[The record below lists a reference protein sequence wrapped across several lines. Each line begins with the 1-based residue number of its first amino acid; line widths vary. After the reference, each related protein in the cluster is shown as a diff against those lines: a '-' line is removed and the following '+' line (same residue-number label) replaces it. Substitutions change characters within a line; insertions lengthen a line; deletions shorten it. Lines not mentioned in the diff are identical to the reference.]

1 MLRFARLA
9 LLCAGLSFACSAVVQ
24 PQHIDLL
31 LHNGK
36 VLVVDDAF
44 SIKQAI
50 AVRDGKVVEV
60 GGEDLVKK
68 YQANRVIDLRGRLL
82 MPGFNDTHIHISG
95 DSRRFVALAGTRS
108 VEVLKNKIRAKAK
121 ELGPGEWITGYG
133 WAEDDF
139 AENRLPSR
147 VDLDEAAPQNPVVLS
162 RAGGHSVVANSLA
175 LKLGEITRDTP
186 NPPSGV
192 IERDQGGEPTG
203 VIRESFQSLTRL
215 VPPDRTEDLLPSFK
229 GHLQD
234 LLSLGITS
242 LVQAG
247 VTPEQ
252 YAAEWETV
260 YRKDG
265 ASLPRATVQILW
277 AGREKM
283 IAFGKKTGDGDDRL
297 RVGAIKLFVDGGF
310 TGPAAYTLAPYKNQG
325 EYRGQLRYSEKE
337 LYEIVK
343 TGNELGWQMGFHT
356 IGDGAIKL
364 LADTFAR
371 VLRESP
377 RSDHRYYFA
386 HFSMLPPEDTLKE
399 ISENH
404 LLVAQQ
410 PNFTYT
416 LEQRYA
422 DNLEGARLQ
431 HNNPEAT
438 LTRHGIFMAFGSD
451 ILPIGP
457 MVGLYAAVTRKG
469 KSGTVYGSDEKISMA
484 DAIRRYTR
492 DGAYLTWQEKVKGTL
507 EPGKMA
513 DMIVLNKDLLT
524 IEPSQILTTEVDLTI
539 VDGRIVYERSSEK
552 KPAAR

>member
-1 MLRFARLA
+1 MFRFVRVI
-9 LLCAGLSFACSAVVQ
+9 LLCASLSLAASVAVHS
-24 PQHIDLL
+24 QHVDLL

-44 SIKQAI
+44 SMRQAI

-68 YQANRVIDLRGRLL
+68 YDANRVIDLRGRLL
-82 MPGFNDTHIHISG
+82 MPGFNDIHIHISG

-108 VEVLKNKIRAKAK
+108 VEELKNKIRAKAK

-175 LKLGEITRDTP
+175 LKLGEIARNTP

-192 IERDQGGEPTG
+192 IERDKGGEPTG
-203 VIRESFQSLTRL
+203 VIRESFESLTRL
-215 VPPDRTEDLLPSFK
+215 VPPDKTEELLPSFQ

-252 YAAEWETV
+252 YAAEWEAV
-260 YRKDG
+260 YGQDG

-343 TGNELGWQMGFHT
+343 AGNELGWQMGFHT

-416 LEQRYA
+416 LEQRYV

-431 HNNPEAT
+431 HNNPLAT
-438 LTRHGIFMAFGSD
+438 LTRHGIFMAFSSD

-457 MVGLYAAVTRKG
+457 IVGLYAAVTRKG

-484 DAIRRYTR
+484 DAIRHYTR
-492 DGAYLTWQEKVKGTL
+492 DGAYLTRQEKVKGTL

-524 IEPSQILTTEVDLTI
+524 IDPSQILTTEVDLTI

>member
-1 MLRFARLA
+1 MLRLVRIA
-9 LLCAGLSFACSAVVQ
+9 LLCAGLSFAGSASGQ
-24 PQHIDLL
+24 SQHVDLV

-44 SIKQAI
+44 SIRQGI
-50 AVRDGKVVEV
+50 AVRDGKVVEA

-68 YQANRVIDLRGRLL
+68 YQANRVIDLHGRLL

-108 VEVLKNKIRAKAK
+108 VEELKNKIRAKAK

-147 VDLDEAAPQNPVVLS
+147 VDLDEAAPLNPVVLS
-162 RAGGHSVVANSLA
+162 RAGGHSVVADSLA
-175 LKLGEITRDTP
+175 LKLAKITRDTP

-192 IERDQGGEPTG
+192 IEHDKVGEPTG
-203 VIRESFQSLTRL
+203 VIRESFESLTHL
-215 VPPDRTEDLLPSFK
+215 VPPDKTEDLLPSFK

-252 YAAEWETV
+252 YGAEWEAV
-260 YRKDG
+260 YRQDG

-337 LYEIVK
+337 LYEIVNA
-343 TGNELGWQMGFHT
+343 GNELGWQMGFHT

-416 LEQRYA
+416 LEQRYV

-431 HNNPEAT
+431 HNNPVAT
-438 LTRHGIFMAFGSD
+438 LTLRGIFMAFGSD

-469 KSGTVYGSDEKISMA
+469 KSGTLYGSDEKISMA
-484 DAIRRYTR
+484 DAIRHYTR
-492 DGAYLTWQEKVKGTL
+492 DGAYLTRQEKVKGTL

-524 IEPSQILTTEVDLTI
+524 IDPSQILTTEVDLTI

>member
-1 MLRFARLA
+1 MLRFGRIA
-9 LLCAGLSFACSAVVQ
+9 LLCAGLSFATSAAAQSQRV
-24 PQHIDLL
+24 DLL

-36 VLVVDDAF
+36 VLVMDDAF
-44 SIKQAI
+44 SIRQAI
-50 AVRDGKVVEV
+50 AVRDGEVIEV

-68 YQANRVIDLRGRLL
+68 YQANRVIDLHGRLL

-95 DSRRFVALAGTRS
+95 NSRRYIELAGTKSIEELR
-108 VEVLKNKIRAKAK
+108 NKIRSKAK

-139 AENRLPSR
+139 VEKRLPSR
-147 VDLDEAAPQNPVVLS
+147 FDLDEAAPQNPAVLS

-175 LKLGEITRDTP
+175 LKLAEITRDTP

-192 IERDQGGEPTG
+192 IERDKGGEPTG
-203 VIRESFQSLTRL
+203 VIRESFESLTRL
-215 VPPDRTEDLLPSFK
+215 VPPDKTEELLPSFK
-229 GHLQD
+229 AHLQD

-252 YAAEWETV
+252 YAAEWEAV

-265 ASLPRATVQILW
+265 ANLPRATVQILW

-310 TGPAAYTLAPYKNQG
+310 TGPAAYTLAPYKNQR

-343 TGNELGWQMGFHT
+343 AGNELGWQMGFHT

-377 RSDHRYYFA
+377 RPDHRYYFA
-386 HFSMLPPEDTLKE
+386 HFSMLPPEDALKE

-404 LLVAQQ
+404 LLVSQQ

-416 LEQRYA
+416 LEQRYV

-431 HNNPEAT
+431 HNNPAAT

-469 KSGTVYGSDEKISMA
+469 KSGTVYGPDEKISMA
-484 DAIRRYTR
+484 DAIRHYTR
-492 DGAYLTWQEKVKGTL
+492 DGAYLTRQEKVKGTL
-507 EPGKMA
+507 EPGKLA
-513 DMIVLNKDLLT
+513 DMIVVNNDLLT
-524 IEPSQILTTEVDLTI
+524 IDPSQILATKVDLAI
-539 VDGRIVYERSSEK
+539 VGGRVVYERASEK
-552 KPAAR
+552 QPTAR

>member
-1 MLRFARLA
+1 MLRLALVA
-9 LLCAGLSFACSAVVQ
+9 LLCAALPFADLVVAQ
-24 PQHIDLL
+24 SQHVDLL

-44 SIKQAI
+44 SIRRAI

-60 GGEDLVKK
+60 GGEELVKK
-68 YQANRVIDLRGRLL
+68 YQADRVIDLHGCLL

-95 DSRRFVALAGTRS
+95 DSRRYVELAGTKS
-108 VEVLKNKIRAKAK
+108 IEELKGRVGSKAK

-147 VDLDEAAPQNPVVLS
+147 TDLDEAAPGNPIVLS

-175 LKLGEITRDTP
+175 LNLAKITRDTP

-192 IERDQGGEPTG
+192 IEHDKGGEPSG
-203 VIRESFQSLTRL
+203 VIREGFESLTRL
-215 VPPDRTEDLLPSFK
+215 VPPDKTEELLPSFK
-229 GHLQD
+229 THLQD
-234 LLSLGITS
+234 LLNLGITS

-252 YAAEWETV
+252 YGAEWEAV

-310 TGPAAYTLAPYKNQG
+310 TGPAAYTIAPYKNQG
-325 EYRGQLRYSEKE
+325 DYRGRLRYSEQE

-343 TGNELGWQMGFHT
+343 AGNELGWQMGLHT
-356 IGDGAIKL
+356 IGDGAIKM
-364 LADTFAR
+364 LADIYAR
-371 VLRESP
+371 VLHESP
-377 RSDHRYYFA
+377 RPDHRYYFA

-404 LLVAQQ
+404 LLVSQQ

-431 HNNPEAT
+431 HNNPLAT
-438 LTRHGIFMAFGSD
+438 VTSHGIFMTFGSD

-469 KSGTVYGSDEKISMA
+469 KSGTVYGPDEKISMA
-484 DAIRRYTR
+484 EAIRHYTR
-492 DGAYLTWQEKVKGTL
+492 DGAYLTRQEKVKGTL
-507 EPGKMA
+507 EPGKLA
-513 DMIVLNKDLLT
+513 DMIVLNSDLLT
-524 IEPSQILTTEVDLTI
+524 TEPSQILATKVDLTI
-539 VDGRIVYERSSEK
+539 VGGRVVYERTSTRK
-552 KPAAR
+552 

>member
-1 MLRFARLA
+1 MLRLGRII
-9 LLCAGLSFACSAVVQ
+9 LLCASLSLAGAAAAQSQRV
-24 PQHIDLL
+24 DLL

-36 VLVVDDAF
+36 VLIVDDVF
-44 SIKQAI
+44 SIRQAI

-60 GGEDLVKK
+60 GGEELIKK
-68 YQANRVIDLRGRLL
+68 YQADRVIDLHGRLL
-82 MPGFNDTHIHISG
+82 MPGFIDTHIHISG
-95 DSRRFVALAGTRS
+95 DSRRYVELAGTKS
-108 VEVLKNKIRAKAK
+108 IEELKNKARSKAK

-139 AENRLPSR
+139 ADNRLPSR
-147 VDLDEAAPQNPVVLS
+147 LDLDEAAPQNPVVLS

-175 LKLGEITRDTP
+175 LKLAEITRDTP

-192 IERDQGGEPTG
+192 IEHDKGGEPTG
-203 VIRESFQSLTRL
+203 VIRESFESLTRL
-215 VPPDRTEDLLPSFK
+215 VPPDKTEELLPSFK
-229 GHLQD
+229 AHLQD

-247 VTPEQ
+247 ATPGQ
-252 YAAEWETV
+252 YATEWEV
-260 YRKDG
+260 AYRKDG
-265 ASLPRATVQILW
+265 ENLPRATVQILW

-283 IAFGKKTGDGDDRL
+283 IAFGKKTGDGDDQL

-310 TGPAAYTLAPYKNQG
+310 TGPAAYTLAPYKNQS
-325 EYRGQLRYSEKE
+325 EYRGQLRYSEKD

-343 TGNELGWQMGFHT
+343 AGNELGWQMGFHT

-377 RSDHRYYFA
+377 RPDHRYYFA
-386 HFSMLPPEDTLKE
+386 HFSMIPPEDTLKE

-404 LLVAQQ
+404 LLVSQQ

-416 LEQRYA
+416 LEQRYV
-422 DNLEGARLQ
+422 DNLEGLRLQ
-431 HNNPEAT
+431 HNNPVAT
-438 LTRHGIFMAFGSD
+438 LTRHRIFMAFGSD

-469 KSGTVYGSDEKISMA
+469 KSGTVYGFEEKISMA
-484 DAIRRYTR
+484 DAIRHYTR
-492 DGAYLTWQEKVKGTL
+492 DGAYLTRQEKVKGTL
-507 EPGKMA
+507 EPGKLA
-513 DMIVLNKDLLT
+513 DMIVLNNDLLT
-524 IEPSQILTTEVDLTI
+524 VDPSQILTTKVDLTI
-539 VDGRIVYERSSEK
+539 VGGRIVYERTST
-552 KPAAR
+552 AN

>member
-1 MLRFARLA
+1 MTRFPRVAV
-9 LLCAGLSFACSAVVQ
+9 LCVGLSFTLSAEAQVQ
-24 PQHIDLL
+24 RVDLL

-44 SIKQAI
+44 SVRQAI
-50 AVRDGKVVEV
+50 AVRNTKVVEV
-60 GGEDLVKK
+60 GGEELIKK
-68 YQANRVIDLRGRLL
+68 YQAARVIDLHGRLL

-95 DSRRFVALAGTRS
+95 DSRRYVELAGTKS
-108 VEVLKNKIRAKAK
+108 IEELKHKIRSKAK
-121 ELGPGEWITGYG
+121 ELGSGEWITGYG

-147 VDLDEAAPQNPVVLS
+147 ADLDEAAPENPIVLS

-175 LKLGEITRDTP
+175 LKLAEITRDTP
-186 NPPSGV
+186 NPSTGV
-192 IERDQGGEPTG
+192 IERDKGGEPTG
-203 VIRESFQSLTRL
+203 VIRESFESLTRL
-215 VPPDRTEDLLPSFK
+215 VPPDKTEELLPSFK
-229 GHLQD
+229 THLEN
-234 LLSLGITS
+234 LLGLGITS

-252 YAAEWETV
+252 YTTEWEAV
-260 YRKDG
+260 YRKGG
-265 ASLPRATVQILW
+265 ANLPRATVQILW

-325 EYRGQLRYSEKE
+325 DYRGQLRLSERE

-356 IGDGAIKL
+356 IGDGAIKMT
-364 LADTFAR
+364 ADVFAR

-377 RSDHRYYFA
+377 RPDHRYYFA
-386 HFSMLPPEDTLKE
+386 HFSMSPPEDTLKE

-404 LLVAQQ
+404 LLVSQQ

-416 LEQRYA
+416 LEQRYV

-431 HNNPEAT
+431 HNNPLAT
-438 LTRHGIFMAFGSD
+438 LTRHGIFMAFSSD

-469 KSGTVYGSDEKISMA
+469 KSGTVYGPEEKISMPE
-484 DAIRRYTR
+484 AIRHYTR
-492 DGAYLTWQEKVKGTL
+492 DGAYLTRQEKVKGTL
-507 EPGKMA
+507 EPGKLA
-513 DMIVLNKDLLT
+513 DMIVLNSDLLT
-524 IEPSQILTTEVDLTI
+524 IDPSLILATKVDLTI
-539 VDGRIVYERSSEK
+539 VGGRVVYERTSMAK
-552 KPAAR
+552 

>member
-1 MLRFARLA
+1 MLRFVKVA
-9 LLCAGLSFACSAVVQ
+9 LWCAGLSFVGSAAAQ
-24 PQHIDLL
+24 SQHVDLL

-44 SIKQAI
+44 SMGQAI

-60 GGEDLVKK
+60 GGEELVKK
-68 YQANRVIDLRGRLL
+68 YQANRVIDLHGRLL

-95 DSRRFVALAGTRS
+95 DSRRYVGLAGTKS
-108 VEVLKNKIRAKAK
+108 VEELKNKIRAKAK

-139 AENRLPSR
+139 EENRLPSR
-147 VDLDEAAPQNPVVLS
+147 SDLDEAAPQNPVVLS
-162 RAGGHSVVANSLA
+162 RAGGHSVVTNSLA
-175 LKLGEITRDTP
+175 LKLGAITRDTP

-192 IERDQGGEPTG
+192 IEHDKGGDPTG
-203 VIRESFQSLTRL
+203 IIRESFESLTRL
-215 VPPDRTEDLLPSFK
+215 VPPDKTEDLLPSFK

-247 VTPEQ
+247 VTPELYTAQ
-252 YAAEWETV
+252 WEAV
-260 YRKDG
+260 YRKEG

-343 TGNELGWQMGFHT
+343 AGNELGWQMGFHT

-364 LADTFAR
+364 LADIYAW

-377 RSDHRYYFA
+377 RPDHRYYFA
-386 HFSMLPPEDTLKE
+386 HFSMMPPEDTLKE
-399 ISENH
+399 ISDNH

-416 LEQRYA
+416 LEQRYV

-431 HNNPEAT
+431 QNNPVAT
-438 LTRHGIFMAFGSD
+438 LTRHGIFMAFSSD

-469 KSGTVYGSDEKISMA
+469 KSGTVYGPDEKISIA
-484 DAIRRYTR
+484 DAIRHYTR
-492 DGAYLTWQEKVKGTL
+492 DGAYLTRQEEVKGTL

-513 DMIVLNKDLLT
+513 DMIVLNNDLLT
-524 IEPSQILTTEVDLTI
+524 IDPSQILTTKVDLTI
-539 VDGRIVYERSSEK
+539 VGGLVVYQRASEK
-552 KPAAR
+552 QPFAR

>member
-1 MLRFARLA
+1 MTRFPRVAV
-9 LLCAGLSFACSAVVQ
+9 LCVGLSFALLADAPVQ
-24 PQHIDLL
+24 RVDLL

-36 VLVVDDAF
+36 VLAVDDAF
-44 SIKQAI
+44 SVRQAI
-50 AVRDGKVVEV
+50 AVRDGKVVAV
-60 GGEDLVKK
+60 GGEELVKK
-68 YQANRVIDLRGRLL
+68 YQAARVIDLHGRLL

-95 DSRRFVALAGTRS
+95 DSRRYVELAGTKS
-108 VEVLKNKIRAKAK
+108 IEELKHKIRSKAK

-147 VDLDEAAPQNPVVLS
+147 ADLDEAAPENPLVLS

-175 LKLGEITRDTP
+175 LKLAQITRDTP
-186 NPPSGV
+186 NPSTGV
-192 IERDQGGEPTG
+192 IERDKGGEPTG
-203 VIRESFQSLTRL
+203 VIRESFESVTRL
-215 VPPDRTEDLLPSFK
+215 VPPDKTEELLPSFK
-229 GHLQD
+229 AHLEN

-252 YAAEWETV
+252 YTTEWEAV
-260 YRKDG
+260 YRKGG
-265 ASLPRATVQILW
+265 ANLPRATVQILW

-325 EYRGQLRYSEKE
+325 DYRGQLRLSEKE

-356 IGDGAIKL
+356 IGDGAIKMT
-364 LADTFAR
+364 ADVFAR
-371 VLRESP
+371 VLHESP
-377 RSDHRYYFA
+377 RPDHRYYFA

-404 LLVAQQ
+404 LLVSQQ

-416 LEQRYA
+416 LEQRYV

-431 HNNPEAT
+431 HNNPLAT
-438 LTRHGIFMAFGSD
+438 LTRDGIFMAFSSD

-469 KSGTVYGSDEKISMA
+469 KSGTVYGPEEKIPMPE
-484 DAIRRYTR
+484 AIRHYTR
-492 DGAYLTWQEKVKGTL
+492 DGAYLTRQEKVKGTL
-507 EPGKMA
+507 EPGKLA
-513 DMIVLNKDLLT
+513 DMIVLNSDLLT
-524 IEPSQILTTEVDLTI
+524 IDPSLILATKVDLTI
-539 VDGRIVYERSSEK
+539 VGGRVVYERTSMAK
-552 KPAAR
+552 